1 MDFYLQDL
9 ILIYVQVSSLSSS
22 SQDERLLVVQ
32 IPRRHVELSAN
43 QHRHLSQCQRSTDRD
58 VRSIVLHCPAGRWC
72 SEFRGH
78 VQLLQERLVPYLLQS
93 TYPTETRHVRGPTVL
108 LDNLRW
114 DEELR
119 DRSGTPAQ
127 IKDDSVILHGI
138 LVIWWLVIKLIR
150 TLGQEKTTRHDPIG
164 GRMISNLLSSLCP
177 PGKVKVVIRS

>member
-9 ILIYVQVSSLSSS
+9 ILIYVQVSFLSSS

-93 TYPTETRHVRGPTVL
+93 TYTTETRHVRGPTVL
-108 LDNLRW
+108 LDDLRW

-138 LVIWWLVIKLIR
+138 TGDVVV
-150 TLGQEKTTRHDPIG
+150 GDKTDTHSGTREDDT
-164 GRMISNLLSSLCP
+164 S
-177 PGKVKVVIRS
+177 RSDRRQDDK